1 MTETQKPE
9 AQNANQEGASEQHS
23 GTNAC
28 YGLVIALVGLI
39 ASFLIAWIML
49 WFGMRT
55 ASDLVAVIGAF
66 TSVTGTLTGYFF
78 GQKIESASRENT
90 ENRLSASMSD
100 LSLEKTKNT
109 EITEKLHAAK
119 NENNLRSVCARDND
133 KLIEIAK
140 GKILQWDKLKADS
153 AASNKVIEVPPENL
167 LNEIRDLLN
176 LAKSTED
183 VMKSLK
189 IKDD

>member
-9 AQNANQEGASEQHS
+9 AQNAKQEETGRQDC

-109 EITEKLHAAK
+109 EITKKLYES
-119 NENNLRSVCARDND
+119 ENKSNL
-133 KLIEIAK
+133 LI
-140 GKILQWDKLKADS
+140 QH
-153 AASNKVIEVPPENL
+153 ASNYENVIKIVKKKKLELDKKATRTENGDAENL
-167 LNEIRDLLN
+167 LNEIMDLLD
-176 LAKSTED
+176 LPKMPED
-183 VMKSLK
+183 V
-189 IKDD
+189 

>member
-9 AQNANQEGASEQHS
+9 AQNAKQEETGRQDC

-140 GKILQWDKLKADS
+140 GKILQWDKLRADS

-183 VMKSLK
+183 VVKSLK

>member
-9 AQNANQEGASEQHS
+9 AQNAKQEETGRQDC

-109 EITEKLHAAK
+109 EITKKLYES
-119 NENNLRSVCARDND
+119 ENKSNL
-133 KLIEIAK
+133 LI
-140 GKILQWDKLKADS
+140 QH
-153 AASNKVIEVPPENL
+153 ASNYENVIKIVKKKKLEL
-167 LNEIRDLLN
+167 DKKKRRGQRT
-176 LAKSTED
+176 AT
-183 VMKSLK
+183 LK
-189 IKDD
+189 IYLTR